1 MDADSRAPSLS
12 SSTYIKIQIALNTI
26 TAVFVSIRIITN
38 RLTAGKLLPDDYTS
52 AVALAFVAGFSASSS
67 LITEGFTAADA
78 TIERITKISV
88 ACIFMGGAA
97 MYFSKTP
104 LLLLYIRI
112 FYVKTWLRLSCY
124 AILATT
130 AIIYLVCA
138 AFSASHC
145 VISSG
150 GNYDAEF
157 QADCIANSLVTALV
171 RCFTSIF
178 CDLLILALPI
188 PVILA
193 LNLPASRKTALA
205 VVFLTG
211 IFAIAAACTSLY
223 FQWNMETQSPAD
235 ITLAMLCTCLECC
248 IAIIVGCAPASHALW
263 SKYLVKT
270 GFIKSLK
277 AMPSYQTRQNTETT
291 SHRYLELEN
300 VNKAPSDYQINATS
314 DHSSQK

>member
-1 MDADSRAPSLS
+1 M
-12 SSTYIKIQIALNTI
+12 
-26 TAVFVSIRIITN
+26 
-38 RLTAGKLLPDDYTS
+38 LTLDLQ
-52 AVALAFVAGFSASSS
+52 
-67 LITEGFTAADA
+67 
-78 TIERITKISV
+78 ISV
-88 ACIFMGGAA
+88 ACIFMGGAS